1 MTSRMLRRCMTA
13 VGIAA
18 VTAVVSLAPVASAEA
33 RGGASPF
40 AGTYVA
46 GNWSFPV
53 TILNGGHIKGS
64 DSGAEQDKVSIDGR
78 VGSDGSYSIT
88 LSVTSSRYDERRDR
102 TLWHT
107 SRYTLLGSMAL
118 DADGNIVDTPD
129 NGGSFTWVRQ

>member
-1 MTSRMLRRCMTA
+1 MTMRMFRGCLTA
-13 VGIAA
+13 ALALAA
-18 VTAVVSLAPVASAEA
+18 LAPFSSAEA
-33 RGGASPF
+33 GPEASSF

-46 GNWSFPV
+46 ANWSFPV

-64 DSGAEQDKVSIDGR
+64 DSGAERDKVSIDGR
-78 VGSDGSYSIT
+78 IGADGSYSIT

>member
-1 MTSRMLRRCMTA
+1 MTMRMFRGCLTA
-13 VGIAA
+13 ALALAA
-18 VTAVVSLAPVASAEA
+18 LAPFSSAEA
-33 RGGASPF
+33 GPEASPF

-46 GNWSFPV
+46 ANWSFPV
-53 TILNGGHIKGS
+53 TILNGGQIKGS
-64 DSGAEQDKVSIDGR
+64 DSGAERDKVSIDGR
-78 VGSDGSYSIT
+78 VGADGSYSIT